1 MPLSSPG
8 IGSGLDIKSI
18 VESSVAAQITPLQQK
33 QDKKV
38 QDVQTEISAI
48 GQLKNNLAGL
58 KASLGNLSDL
68 NKLYSTQFNLS
79 DPGYITPTLSA
90 KAAKGS
96 YQIEVDKLAQKQ
108 SLATGYFSS
117 SNTSIGNGSITI
129 NFGTYNSN
137 KTTFTNN
144 ATASPVTI
152 NIPSGSDSLTS
163 IRDAINNSKSGVNAT
178 IVQDAQ
184 GYRMTI
190 TSSQTGEDYAMQI
203 TGTINALGY
212 DPTLGSSS
220 LNETTAAQ
228 NSNVKIN
235 GLLLNQSTNSLST
248 AIAGVTLDLNKAEVG
263 KIITMSITDNQ
274 DQLTGLINDFVSK
287 YNDTMAYLTNLT
299 GYNANT
305 KQGGAFQG
313 DPQFRGLK
321 LSLNQWAT
329 TPQNNSNINIKS
341 LADLGIVTNRQG
353 MLQVDQ
359 TKLSNAMDNN
369 YAEIGTLF
377 AKTATAT
384 DGNIRINAI
393 NSTVPAGVYAVNLTE
408 FTPGV
413 SMSGEIGQL
422 AATSSDGFTL
432 SGSKLMAGLSI
443 NVLSGT
449 TGDRG
454 KIVVHDGLAVSM
466 NQLLDSYTDSNKG
479 DLKKRSDQLQK
490 QISQLGLEQTGIN
503 RRSDTLSKRY
513 YAQWNALDL
522 LISKSKS
529 TTDFLTKQLDQ
540 FSSKTK

>member
-18 VESSVAAQITPLQQK
+18 VESSVAAQIMPLQQK

-38 QDVQTEISAI
+38 QGVQTEISAI

-58 KASLGNLSDL
+58 KAALGNLSDL
-68 NKLYSTQFNLS
+68 NKLYSTQSNLS
-79 DPGYITPTLSA
+79 DTGYITPTLSA
-90 KAAKGS
+90 KAAKGT
-96 YQIEVDKLAQKQ
+96 YQIEVAQLAQKQ
-108 SLATGYFSS
+108 SLATGYFPNSNSS
-117 SNTSIGNGSITI
+117 IDNGSITI
-129 NFGTYNSN
+129 NFGTYNSD

-144 ATASPVTI
+144 ATAAPVTI
-152 NIPSGSDSLTS
+152 NIPPGGDSLTS

-190 TSSQTGEDYAMQI
+190 TSSQTGENYAMKI
-203 TGTINALGY
+203 TGTISALGY
-212 DPTLGSSS
+212 DPTQGSSS

-263 KIITMSITDNQ
+263 KIITMSITDNR
-274 DQLTGLINDFVSK
+274 DQLSGLINDFVSK
-287 YNDTMAYLTNLT
+287 YNDTLAYLTNLT
-299 GYNANT
+299 GYNADT
-305 KQGGAFQG
+305 KKGGPFQG
-313 DPQFRGLK
+313 DPQFRSLK

-329 TPQNNSNINIKS
+329 TPQTNSNTNIKS

-353 MLQVDQ
+353 MLEVNQK
-359 TKLSNAMDNN
+359 KLTSAMENN

-384 DGNIRINAI
+384 DSNIRINSI
-393 NSTVPAGVYAVNLTE
+393 NSNVPAGSYSVNLTE

-413 SMSGEIGQL
+413 SMSGQIGQL
-422 AATSSDGFTL
+422 PATSSDGFTL
-432 SGSKLMAGLSI
+432 SGSKLLGGLSI

-454 KIVVHDGLAVSM
+454 KIVVNDGLAVSM
-466 NQLLDSYTDSNKG
+466 NQLLDTYTDSNKG

-490 QISQLGLEQTGIN
+490 QINQLGLEQTGIE
-503 RRSDTLSKRY
+503 RRSETLSKRY

-522 LISKSKS
+522 LISNSKS